1 MKSESSFLLSSPA
14 VVTMSYRSC
23 VLLSRKR
30 TFRIGTE
37 KAESTLAPTVVS
49 RGFHMGIK
57 EFIYEI
63 RNRNTIAFFHKSTKL
78 HKSPQTRMDTAFLK
92 IRV

>member
-1 MKSESSFLLSSPA
+1 M
-14 VVTMSYRSC
+14 TMPYRSC
-23 VLLSRKR
+23 LLLSRRR

-37 KAESTLAPTVVS
+37 KAEGALAPTVVS
-49 RGFHMGIK
+49 RGFHMCIK

-63 RNRNTIAFFHKSTKL
+63 RNRNTIAFLHISIQL

-92 IRV
+92 IHSS